1 MNADKELKDILHM
14 SVIRLGFD
22 NSLEK
27 TIPIQCS
34 RFEQGRI
41 KYYRLYEQNMKG
53 TKVK

>member
-1 MNADKELKDILHM
+1 LTP
-14 SVIRLGFD
+14 IRLGFD

-27 TIPIQCS
+27 TIPIKCS

-41 KYYRLYEQNMKG
+41 KYYRMYELNMKG